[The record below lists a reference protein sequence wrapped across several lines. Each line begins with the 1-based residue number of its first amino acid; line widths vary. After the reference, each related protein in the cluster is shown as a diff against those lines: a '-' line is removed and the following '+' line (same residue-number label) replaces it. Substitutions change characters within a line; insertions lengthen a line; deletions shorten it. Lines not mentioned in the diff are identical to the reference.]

1 MKPIRLFALATLIAA
16 NLLCA
21 LQAETKLPSI
31 LGSHMVLQRN
41 APITLWGWDDSGQK
55 VTVSLCADSA

>member
-1 MKPIRLFALATLIAA
+1 MKPIRLLALATVIAA

-41 APITLWGWDDSGQK
+41 TPITP
-55 VTVSLCADSA
+55 VSYTHLTLPTKA